1 MKRVFESLRPL
12 LLWVVGAL
20 AIVGLFRHP
29 IAHAIDAHPLLENG
43 GGTRP
48 VLHFSPDEDLERFD
62 AQQLRQASSSVEIS
76 MYSFMDRFLAQV
88 LKEVARR
95 GVAIRLYRDQEQ
107 FQSEHLFAGNGGVST
122 SALLRGLPSI
132 QIRVKR
138 GSPRALMHQKDYCVD
153 GKCLREGS
161 ANWSP
166 DAEKKQDNCVW
177 FTTDPQQ
184 IAAYKRKFSEMWNR
198 SSNLVVQ

>member
-1 MKRVFESLRPL
+1 MKRMIQSVRSLFVL
-12 LLWVVGAL
+12 MLASV
-20 AIVGLFRHP
+20 AIVSLFRHP
-29 IAHAIDAHPLLENG
+29 IAHAIDAHPLLSNRG
-43 GGTRP
+43 NTRP
-48 VLHFSPDEDLERFD
+48 ELHFSPDEDLERFD
-62 AQQLRQASSSVEIS
+62 AQQLRQARSSIDIS
-76 MYSFMDRFLAQV
+76 MYSFTDRFLAAV
-88 LKEVARR
+88 LRELAQR

-107 FQSEHLFAGNGGVST
+107 VQSEQLFARNRGGST
-122 SALLRGLPSI
+122 SALLHGLPSI

-166 DAEKKQDNCVW
+166 GAEKAQDNCVW
-177 FTTDPQQ
+177 FTTDTQQ
-184 IAAYKRKFSEMWNR
+184 IAAYERKFAEMWNR